1 MTESSFRKL
10 LLRLAYIPIL
20 TLCGFL
26 IILGLQIREIAL
38 LRIAGSQATTILL
51 QSDRLQKSLND
62 EETGIRGYLAT
73 KNPVFLQPYNE
84 ALGRFS
90 GEFASL
96 QETASSHPTLS
107 AKLTI
112 LSESSKRFDDINRK
126 LLQTGLDRKSVV

>member
-51 QSDRLQKSLND
+51 
-62 EETGIRGYLAT
+62 
-73 KNPVFLQPYNE
+73 
-84 ALGRFS
+84 
-90 GEFASL
+90 
-96 QETASSHPTLS
+96 
-107 AKLTI
+107 
-112 LSESSKRFDDINRK
+112 
-126 LLQTGLDRKSVV
+126 